1 MSDNLRTFYAC
12 QAVAI
17 APQIPNAQGAYT
29 EPPASGYKYLH
40 GVQSVG
46 INSSFDFENI
56 FELGQLEIYDAVLNI
71 PEVEITIEKLFDGYK
86 TVYGMISSGSGVL
99 EASKHRA
106 CARFGI
112 YKDTS
117 NASNTNANAMGYIQC
132 TGMYVSNVTYTF
144 PVDGNPTE
152 SITLVGNHKSW
163 VEGSGGGITI
173 PNDIN
178 NNSASPDD
186 TPSTSNSG
194 ILRRQNVTYT
204 GPGSSKAQNVTI
216 SIDLAREDLFQFGSR
231 LPYARIPTY
240 PVEATAEIESLA
252 VSGSFDSVAFSETTD
267 RLPDRDRAISV
278 QCGSFTVSLGSGCF
292 LTSIAHG
299 GGDATGGNAT
309 VTRSY
314 TAYNVFNVTDSGTDQ
329 G

>member
-1 MSDNLRTFYAC
+1 MADNLRTFYAC

-17 APQIPNAQGAYT
+17 APQLPSGNTY
-29 EPPASGYKYLH
+29 PAKTSGDYKYLH

-56 FELGQLEIYDAVLNI
+56 FELGQLEIYDAPLNI

-86 TVYGMISSGSGVL
+86 TVYGMISDGSGIL
-99 EASKHRA
+99 DASKHRA
-106 CARFGI
+106 CARFAV
-112 YKDTS
+112 YKDTENAGVS
-117 NASNTNANAMGYIQC
+117 NPLSYIEC

-152 SITLVGNHKSW
+152 SITLVGNSKNISTGAAFT
-163 VEGSGGGITI
+163 V
-173 PNDIN
+173 PNDITN
-178 NNSASPDD
+178 GDTTPDD
-186 TPSTSNSG
+186 EPVG
-194 ILRRQNVTYT
+194 GKIKRRQDVSVTA
-204 GPGSSKAQNVTI
+204 PGSTKAQNVTI
-216 SIDLAREDLFQFGSR
+216 SIDLAREDLFEFGSR

-240 PVEATAEIESLA
+240 PVEATAEIESL
-252 VSGSFDSVAFSETTD
+252 VTNDNVDDVSFDENTD
-267 RLPDRDRAISV
+267 ELPEQNQTISV
-278 QCGSFTVSLGSGCF
+278 SCGGFSVSLGSKCF

-309 VTRSY
+309 ITRSY
-314 TAYNVFNVTDSGTDQ
+314 TAYNVFNVADSGSEQ